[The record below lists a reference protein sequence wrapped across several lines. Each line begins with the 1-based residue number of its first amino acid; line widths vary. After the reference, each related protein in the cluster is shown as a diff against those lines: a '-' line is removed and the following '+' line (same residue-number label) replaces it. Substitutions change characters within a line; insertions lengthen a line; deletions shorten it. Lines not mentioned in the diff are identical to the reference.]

1 MNGMTTE
8 TTASE
13 FAHVI
18 ETIASSLGVAAER
31 IFEVFVNTQ
40 TTIGILNLMSLL
52 VALVVTYLVWR
63 VSHKEI
69 ASIFKDDN
77 DDWKCNDSWFS
88 AAVIQF
94 GIAAI
99 SFGFASMVISGIV
112 APSILKI
119 TCPEYTAMKEI
130 IELVR
135 P

>member
-8 TTASE
+8 TTAPE

-18 ETIASSLGVAAER
+18 ETIASSLGVAVER
-31 IFEVFVNTQ
+31 IFDTFVGAHPV
-40 TTIGILNLMSLL
+40 IGILNLMSLL
-52 VALVVTYLVWR
+52 VALAVTYLVWK

-77 DDWKCNDSWFS
+77 DDWKCNDSWLS
-88 AAVIQF
+88 AAVVQF